1 MKHKAIVARRVK
13 LVVYHAGE
21 GLGGVEVSMATLL
34 SNFDRR
40 VEIVLL
46 GSEPSVIKWFA
57 KQLPSARVVR
67 IPKVQNK
74 WDFAGMLNH
83 WRTVRSLKPDIFHVD
98 LVTPWSGKYALLAG
112 VLAPGVKVIAVDYT
126 GLPAHNRKA
135 IWAKRL
141 LMAATSANVAIS
153 AELAAFI
160 EDVARQARGS
170 VRVIYQGISDPG
182 SPVSPHRRQDP
193 PVIGTIAR
201 LTRQKGID
209 IFLRALADIPDV
221 LAVVVGDGE
230 DEEEL
235 KGLAKDL
242 GIAERVSWM
251 GWRDDARALVEGF
264 DVFVLPSRWE
274 GFGRVLV
281 EAEFAECPVVAT
293 RVVGT
298 SEAMVDGETGFL
310 VPPENKEALVQ
321 AIKRLLE
328 DEVLAR
334 EMGRRGR
341 EFALSR
347 FEPAATARR
356 FEALYDEI
364 LGRTPV
370 SAGSIGAS

>member
-1 MKHKAIVARRVK
+1 
-13 LVVYHAGE
+13 
-21 GLGGVEVSMATLL
+21 MA
-34 SNFDRR
+34 
-40 VEIVLL
+40 V
-46 GSEPSVIKWFA
+46 
-57 KQLPSARVVR
+57 
-67 IPKVQNK
+67 
-74 WDFAGMLNH
+74 
-83 WRTVRSLKPDIFHVD
+83 
-98 LVTPWSGKYALLAG
+98 
-112 VLAPGVKVIAVDYT
+112 
-126 GLPAHNRKA
+126 
-135 IWAKRL
+135 
-141 LMAATSANVAIS
+141 TSANVAIS
-153 AELAAFI
+153 TELARYI
-160 EDVARQARGS
+160 ENVARRPPGT

-182 SPVSPHRRQDP
+182 SRLSPHRRQNP

-221 LAVVVGDGE
+221 LAIVVGDGE

-235 KGLAKDL
+235 KGLASEL

-281 EAEFAECPVVAT
+281 EAAFAECPVVAT

-310 VPPENKEALVQ
+310 VPPEDKEALVQ
-321 AIKRLLE
+321 AINTLLE
-328 DEVLAR
+328 DEHLAS

-347 FEPAATARR
+347 FDPAATARL
-356 FEALYDEI
+356 FESLYDEI
-364 LGRTPV
+364 LGRRLV
-370 SAGSIGAS
+370 SGGK